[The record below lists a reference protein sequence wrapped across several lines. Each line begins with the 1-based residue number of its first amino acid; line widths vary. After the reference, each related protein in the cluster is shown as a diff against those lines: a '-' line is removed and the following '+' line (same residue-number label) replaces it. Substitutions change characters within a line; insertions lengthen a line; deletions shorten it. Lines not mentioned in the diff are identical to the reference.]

1 MRRRPHPL
9 LRALTVGVLALVAL
23 VEVFPYLWM
32 VSTSLKDLAEVT
44 RFPPT
49 FWPSPARWDN
59 YAKAWASGPFLRYAL
74 NNAVQTVAIL
84 VLQLFFACPRKS
96 LIACG
101 LLVLQLFFA
110 CLAGFAFS
118 KLRFPGRDACFLVVI
133 ACLIVPPQVRFVPLY
148 MLFSKVGL
156 LNTYASLVLPYAV
169 SALGTFLIREA
180 FMQISDDIV
189 DAARVDGAGTF
200 TLIFRILAPIAR
212 PTLVAFSL
220 FSVVYHW
227 NDFFWPL
234 VMTTT
239 DAVRTLPIGVAML
252 REEGTGA
259 RWHIIMAGSMFVV
272 APVLAVFM
280 AAQRH
285 IIRAFTFTTL
295 K

>member
-1 MRRRPHPL
+1 VSARGPA
-9 LRALTVGVLALVAL
+9 LRSLILAALGLVAI

-32 VSTSLKDLAEVT
+32 VSTSLQDMAAVT
-44 RFPPT
+44 RVPPT
-49 FWPSPARWDN
+49 LWPETLHWEN
-59 YAKAWASGPFLRYAL
+59 YAKAWASGPFLRYAV
-74 NNAVQTVAIL
+74 NNAVQTVGI
-84 VLQLFFACPRKS
+84 VVCQLFF
-96 LIACG
+96 G
-101 LLVLQLFFA
+101 

-118 KLRFPGRDACFLVVI
+118 KLRFGGRDACFLVVI

-156 LNTYASLVLPYAV
+156 LNTYASLIVPYAV

-180 FMQISDDIV
+180 FLQVPDDIV

-200 TLIFRILAPIAR
+200 TIIFRVLAPIAR

-234 VMTTT
+234 VMTTNE
-239 DAVRTLPIGVAML
+239 AVRTLPIGVAML
-252 REEGTGA
+252 REEGTGDK
-259 RWHIIMAGSMFVV
+259 WHVIMAGSMFVV
-272 APVLAVFM
+272 APVLLVFVI
-280 AAQRH
+280 AQRH
-285 IIRAFTFTTL
+285 IIRAFTFTSL

>member
-1 MRRRPHPL
+1 MTSSSPL
-9 LRALTVGVLALVAL
+9 IRALTIAGLAAVAL

-32 VSTSLKDLAEVT
+32 LSTSLKDLPSVT
-44 RFPPT
+44 QFPPT
-49 FWPSPARWDN
+49 LLPHPPRWDN
-59 YAKAWASGPFLRYAL
+59 YAKAWSSGPFLHYAM
-74 NNAVQTVAIL
+74 NNVIQTLGIL
-84 VLQLFFACPRKS
+84 VLQLFF
-96 LIACG
+96 G
-101 LLVLQLFFA
+101 
-110 CLAGFAFS
+110 CLAGYGFS
-118 KLRFPGRDACFLVVI
+118 KTRFRGRDACFLVVI
-133 ACLIVPPQVRFVPLY
+133 ACLVVPPQVRFVPLY

-156 LNTYASLVLPYAV
+156 LNTYASLILPYAV

-189 DAARVDGAGTF
+189 DAARVDGAGVLTI
-200 TLIFRILAPIAR
+200 IFRIMAPIAR

-234 VMTTT
+234 VMTTNE
-239 DAVRTLPIGVAML
+239 AVRTLPIGVAML

-272 APVLAVFM
+272 APVLAVFIV
-280 AAQRH
+280 AQRH
-285 IIRAFTFTTL
+285 IIRAFTFTSL

>member
-1 MRRRPHPL
+1 MTHRHPL
-9 LRALTVGVLALVAL
+9 VRGLTVALLGLVAL

-32 VSTSLKDLAEVT
+32 VTTSLKDLPSVT
-44 RFPPT
+44 QFPPS
-49 FWPSPARWDN
+49 WIPSPPHWEN
-59 YAKAWASGPFLRYAL
+59 YAKAWASGPFLRYAV
-74 NNAVQTVAIL
+74 NNAIQTVGIL
-84 VLQLFFACPRKS
+84 VLQLFF
-96 LIACG
+96 G
-101 LLVLQLFFA
+101 
-110 CLAGFAFS
+110 CLAGFAFA
-118 KLRFPGRDACFLVVI
+118 KLRFPGRDVCFLLVI

-148 MLFSKVGL
+148 MLFAEVGL
-156 LNTYASLVLPYAV
+156 LNTYTSLILPYAV

-180 FMQISDDIV
+180 FMQVSDDVV

-200 TLIFRILAPIAR
+200 TLIFRIMAPIAR
-212 PTLVAFSL
+212 PTIVAFSL

-234 VMTTT
+234 VMTTN

-272 APVLAVFM
+272 APVLVVFVV
-280 AAQRH
+280 AQRH
-285 IIRAFTFTTL
+285 IIRAFTFASL

>member
-1 MRRRPHPL
+1 VTHRNRL
-9 LRALTVGVLALVAL
+9 LRALTIALLGAVAL
-23 VEVFPYLWM
+23 VEVFPYAWM
-32 VSTSLKDLAEVT
+32 VTTSLKDLPSVT
-44 RFPPT
+44 QFPPS
-49 FWPSPARWDN
+49 WIPRPPHWEN

-74 NNAVQTVAIL
+74 NNAIQTVGIL
-84 VLQLFFACPRKS
+84 ALQLFF
-96 LIACG
+96 G
-101 LLVLQLFFA
+101 

-118 KLRFPGRDACFLVVI
+118 KLRFPGRDLCFLLVI

-148 MLFSKVGL
+148 MLFAKVGL
-156 LNTYASLVLPYAV
+156 LNTYTSLILPYAV

-180 FMQISDDIV
+180 FMQVSDDIV
-189 DAARVDGAGTF
+189 DAARVDGAGTL
-200 TLIFRILAPIAR
+200 TLIFRIMAPIAR
-212 PTLVAFSL
+212 PALVAFSL

-234 VMTTT
+234 VMTTNE
-239 DAVRTLPIGVAML
+239 AVRTLPIGVAML

-272 APVLAVFM
+272 APVLVVF
-280 AAQRH
+280 ALAQRH

>member
-1 MRRRPHPL
+1 MTSSSPL
-9 LRALTVGVLALVAL
+9 IRALTIAGLAAVAL

-32 VSTSLKDLAEVT
+32 LSTSL
-44 RFPPT
+44 
-49 FWPSPARWDN
+49 
-59 YAKAWASGPFLRYAL
+59 
-74 NNAVQTVAIL
+74 NNVIQTLGIL
-84 VLQLFFACPRKS
+84 VLQLFF
-96 LIACG
+96 G
-101 LLVLQLFFA
+101 
-110 CLAGFAFS
+110 CLAGYGFS
-118 KLRFPGRDACFLVVI
+118 KTRFRGRDACFLIVI
-133 ACLIVPPQVRFVPLY
+133 ACLVVPPQVRFVPLY

-156 LNTYASLVLPYAV
+156 LNTYASLILPYAV

-189 DAARVDGAGTF
+189 DAARVDGAGVLTI
-200 TLIFRILAPIAR
+200 IFRIMAPIAR

-234 VMTTT
+234 VMTTNE
-239 DAVRTLPIGVAML
+239 AVRTLPIGVAML

-272 APVLAVFM
+272 APVFLVFAV
-280 AAQRH
+280 AQRH
-285 IIRAFTFTTL
+285 IIRAFTFTSL

>member
-1 MRRRPHPL
+1 MTSSSPL
-9 LRALTVGVLALVAL
+9 IRALTIAGLAAVAL

-32 VSTSLKDLAEVT
+32 LSTSLKDLPSVT
-44 RFPPT
+44 QFPPT
-49 FWPSPARWDN
+49 LLPHPPRWDN
-59 YAKAWASGPFLRYAL
+59 YAKAWSSGPFLHYAM
-74 NNAVQTVAIL
+74 NNVIQTLGIL
-84 VLQLFFACPRKS
+84 VLQLFF
-96 LIACG
+96 G
-101 LLVLQLFFA
+101 
-110 CLAGFAFS
+110 CLAGYGFS
-118 KLRFPGRDACFLVVI
+118 KTRFRGRDACFLVVI
-133 ACLIVPPQVRFVPLY
+133 ACLVVPPQVRFVPLY

-156 LNTYASLVLPYAV
+156 LNTYASLILPYAV

-189 DAARVDGAGTF
+189 DAARVDGAGVLTI
-200 TLIFRILAPIAR
+200 IFRIMAPIAR

-234 VMTTT
+234 VMTTNE
-239 DAVRTLPIGVAML
+239 AVRTLPIGVAML

-272 APVLAVFM
+272 APVLLVFAV
-280 AAQRH
+280 AQRH
-285 IIRAFTFTTL
+285 IIRAFTFTSL

>member
-1 MRRRPHPL
+1 MTSSSPL
-9 LRALTVGVLALVAL
+9 IRALTIAGLAAVAL

-32 VSTSLKDLAEVT
+32 LSTSLKDLPSVT
-44 RFPPT
+44 QFPPT
-49 FWPSPARWDN
+49 LLPHPPRWDN
-59 YAKAWASGPFLRYAL
+59 YAKAWSSGPFLHYAM
-74 NNAVQTVAIL
+74 NNVIQTLGIL
-84 VLQLFFACPRKS
+84 VLQLFF
-96 LIACG
+96 G
-101 LLVLQLFFA
+101 
-110 CLAGFAFS
+110 CLAGYGFS
-118 KLRFPGRDACFLVVI
+118 KTRFRGRDACFLIVI
-133 ACLIVPPQVRFVPLY
+133 ACLVVPPQVRFVPLY

-156 LNTYASLVLPYAV
+156 LNTYASLILPYAV

-189 DAARVDGAGTF
+189 DAARVDGAGVLTI
-200 TLIFRILAPIAR
+200 IFRIMAPIAR

-234 VMTTT
+234 VMTTNE
-239 DAVRTLPIGVAML
+239 AVRTLPIGVAML

-272 APVLAVFM
+272 APVLVVFAV
-280 AAQRH
+280 AQRH
-285 IIRAFTFTTL
+285 IIRAFTFTSL